1 MENKLICPDER
12 DGLHLHLYNTE
23 KFKTISVMLTIRAPL
38 RKQCMTSRVLLSQIL
53 NGGSMNYPT
62 RKKIQHKLDE
72 MYGAEL
78 SWDTHKKGEEH
89 CIFFKMEISADQFL
103 NDGNSLLQSSLLLLH
118 EIIYN
123 PLLEDGAFR
132 PQIVEREKQLLKQR
146 IDSMFNEKILYAH
159 VRLIEEMYQD
169 EDYAIPPLGS
179 KELIDS
185 LHEVSVFQVYEDMLR
200 NDRFDLFIV
209 GAFDEKAVRLMVKDI
224 FCEVYNIKPTNKI
237 THDDSG
243 VDAVKVIHDHLDV
256 QQGTLLMGY
265 RTFTTIQDE
274 HYEAARVANAIF
286 GRFPTSRLF
295 SSIREKQG
303 LAYYAQSQMESN
315 KGLLVAM
322 AGIEFDHYD
331 RVIEL
336 IREQEYAMKNGHFT
350 EVEVEQGKSL
360 LINMLLEAHDSP
372 AGIMDIFIQAVDSG
386 SSIEIQDHIQRISN
400 VTKEDIICA
409 VNKWELDTIY
419 FLNRK
424 ESTI

>member
-1 MENKLICPDER
+1 
-12 DGLHLHLYNTE
+12 
-23 KFKTISVMLTIRAPL
+23 
-38 RKQCMTSRVLLSQIL
+38 
-53 NGGSMNYPT
+53 MNYPT